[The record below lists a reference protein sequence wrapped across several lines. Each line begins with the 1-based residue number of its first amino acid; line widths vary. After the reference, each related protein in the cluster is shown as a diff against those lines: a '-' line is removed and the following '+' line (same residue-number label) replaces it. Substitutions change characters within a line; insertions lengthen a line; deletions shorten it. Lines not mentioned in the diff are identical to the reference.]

1 MIITLSR
8 IQYPFKQCY
17 SLHIYIPWEIKLRCS
32 SARRN
37 NLYYTEQPEVINHV
51 ITHTHLFSRFMDHHH
66 SRFTSRHLLVAV
78 HLSHYMCPFSVRGN
92 SLAGVR
98 EDTRTDSRSGCHSTT
113 SWFRAESAGFTSLLA
128 DDLPPKFF
136 LYVHFCISVRLWT
149 LGLSLDKVYNA
160 NLHIRWWKKIAKL
173 GVRKGCPRTHKKNIP
188 RRQLTS
194 GFLRA
199 RVR

>member
-1 MIITLSR
+1 
-8 IQYPFKQCY
+8 
-17 SLHIYIPWEIKLRCS
+17 
-32 SARRN
+32 
-37 NLYYTEQPEVINHV
+37 
-51 ITHTHLFSRFMDHHH
+51 MDHHH

-136 LYVHFCISVRLWT
+136 LYVHFCIGVRLWT

-160 NLHIRWWKKIAKL
+160 NLHIRWWKKLPSWVCGKAAPAHTQK
-173 GVRKGCPRTHKKNIP
+173 KYSASATHQWISASKSTIIFSFSAHDLQANKNIAP
-188 RRQLTS
+188 AWGCMSYS
-194 GFLRA
+194 GW
-199 RVR
+199 VMTWI